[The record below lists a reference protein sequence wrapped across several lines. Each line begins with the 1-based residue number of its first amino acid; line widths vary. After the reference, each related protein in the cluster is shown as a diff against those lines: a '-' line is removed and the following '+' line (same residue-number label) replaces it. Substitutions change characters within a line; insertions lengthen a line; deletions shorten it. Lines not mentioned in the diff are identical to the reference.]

1 MSLPTV
7 MYSPPTP
14 ALSWKMCRKHPPPS
28 RSQPRGQA
36 PGHRVSFLLRTMMRK
51 PSWVRVSFQI
61 VLRFTDVLYCT
72 IDRYKKKWDA
82 PVYAFFKPDWDM
94 TPVNGRACITFHC
107 AADVCR
113 MPHPYVRRYLDL
125 ARIDASTSNLRTHA
139 ARCFGEDALAAAD
152 KAKDANE
159 VRKTAHTNGGVL
171 SGQSITVAFARKGKG
186 KVTYSTRPHTEA
198 EAR

>member
-1 MSLPTV
+1 MEDVQEGS
-7 MYSPPTP
+7 
-14 ALSWKMCRKHPPPS
+14 AQ
-28 RSQPRGQA
+28 SQPATRSSSKA
-36 PGHRVSFLLRTMMRK
+36 PSVIFVEDNDDDEESELGMNYH
-51 PSWVRVSFQI
+51 I
-61 VLRFTDVLYCT
+61 YYVLSTD
-72 IDRYKKKWDA
+72 IFAIEKYKKKWDA
-82 PVYAFFKPDWDM
+82 PVYTFFKPDWDL

-107 AADVCR
+107 AADACQ
-113 MPHPYVRRYLDL
+113 MPHPYVQCYLDL
-125 ARIDASTSNLRTHA
+125 ARIDTLTSNLRTHA

-198 EAR
+198 EAW